1 MSRQE
6 LIDQMIETK
15 STTYVHK
22 LIVRAEFKDITED
35 TPIEVLYKN
44 YLLEV
49 EKRDKAKE
57 LQGKTK
63 SDLFYRGY
71 IVDEESYAL
80 AAKIYATL
88 IYKMLNLRD
97 LPDVDQAFKTVEI
110 YNKAKEKAKHKIECL
125 QEFKPNE
132 YKSKIELLNSLLEDN
147 K

>member
-22 LIVRAEFKDITED
+22 LIVRAEFKEITED

-49 EKRDKAKE
+49 EKRDHAKE

-63 SDLFYRGY
+63 SDLLYRGY

-97 LPDVDQAFKTVEI
+97 LPDVDRAFKTV
-110 YNKAKEKAKHKIECL
+110 
-125 QEFKPNE
+125 
-132 YKSKIELLNSLLEDN
+132 
-147 K
+147 

>member
-22 LIVRAEFKDITED
+22 LIVRAEFKEITED

-49 EKRDKAKE
+49 EKRDHAKE

-63 SDLFYRGY
+63 SDLLYRGY

-80 AAKIYATL
+80 AAKIYAAL

-97 LPDVDQAFKTVEI
+97 LPDVDQAFKTV
-110 YNKAKEKAKHKIECL
+110 
-125 QEFKPNE
+125 
-132 YKSKIELLNSLLEDN
+132 
-147 K
+147 